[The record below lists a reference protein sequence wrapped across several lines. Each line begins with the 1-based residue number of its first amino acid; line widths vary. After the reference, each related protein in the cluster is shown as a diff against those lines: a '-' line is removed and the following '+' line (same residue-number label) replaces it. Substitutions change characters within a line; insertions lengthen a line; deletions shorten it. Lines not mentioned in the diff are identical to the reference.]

1 MSQLVIL
8 QRFHNRLV
16 YILRTEEELP
26 CFMQP
31 EPTRRGVSH
40 GSRADRCRWM
50 DTQVGCTLAGED
62 RTRPVALSVWQV
74 ELRRL
79 PACPAAGV
87 CEGCLR
93 AHQPNTPDP
102 TAPLLAAQ
110 LLSSARGTVEQCSL
124 QQCCIILRL
133 ADPAPATTPA
143 SGTT

>member
-1 MSQLVIL
+1 
-8 QRFHNRLV
+8 
-16 YILRTEEELP
+16 
-26 CFMQP
+26 MQVD
-31 EPTRRGVSH
+31 GYL
-40 GSRADRCRWM
+40 
-50 DTQVGCTLAGED
+50 VGCTLAGVD

-74 ELRRL
+74 ELRPL

-93 AHQPNTPDP
+93 AHQPNTLGP

-110 LLSSARGTVEQCSL
+110 LLSSARGTVSTALCTAVEQCSL

>member
-1 MSQLVIL
+1 
-8 QRFHNRLV
+8 
-16 YILRTEEELP
+16 
-26 CFMQP
+26 MQP
-31 EPTRRGVSH
+31 VNQSQSE
-40 GSRADRCRWM
+40 GSVTDGGLTSAGGYL
-50 DTQVGCTLAGED
+50 VGCTLAGVD

-110 LLSSARGTVEQCSL
+110 LLSSARGTVSTALCTAARSSALYTAVLYYTQAGRPRPCNNT
-124 QQCCIILRL
+124 CIWHHLMQL
-133 ADPAPATTPA
+133 FPAFT
-143 SGTT
+143 